1 MCCGRRPTG
10 SRGQTGTDVTEAVG
24 GASTGAAAGTYTVTT
39 PGGDTVTKNSEIA
52 AKLYVASHPGASY
65 TKN

>member
-1 MCCGRRPTG
+1 MCCGRRATG
-10 SRGQTGTDVTEAVG
+10 SRGQPGTGTPETSG

-39 PGGDTVTKNSEIA
+39 PGGGTVTKNSEIA
-52 AKLYVASHPGASY
+52 AKLYVASHPGSSY